1 MKRLNTGTVPL
12 ILIALAAC
20 SEQSGGPSAPGLLP
34 PTGISAAR
42 GGPSD
47 PTATWKIPLADAGLS
62 LKSDHLFNDTMY
74 SAYADGTCG
83 VAAKI
88 FATTAFSNT
97 GDATI
102 QMSYPSGHKCGR
114 TITLV
119 YPDSATETLATF
131 SNLNQLQNTNPA
143 TVIHQG
149 ESALRRLIVG
159 FQVSGLNNPTSSRC
173 GRVIFGDNGNVGS
186 GTDQLL
192 VTRIDARTWRVQSQP
207 APNNRAL
214 CESLGIIY
222 PGMVLDFLVVA
233 SADLPT

>member
-47 PTATWKIPLADAGLS
+47 PTATWKIPLSDAGLS

-119 YPDSATETLATF
+119 YPDSVTETLSTA
-131 SNLNQLQNTNPA
+131 SNLNQLQSTSPA
-143 TVIHQG
+143 TVIQAG
-149 ESALRRLIVG
+149 DSALRRLIVS

-173 GRVIFGDNGNVGS
+173 GRVIFGDNGNIGA
-186 GTDQLL
+186 GTDKLL

-207 APNNRAL
+207 SPNNRAL
-214 CESLGIIY
+214 CESLGIVY
-222 PGMVLDFLVVA
+222 PGMVVDFVVVA